1 MARSDGYVMEH
12 RLVMEQGLGRFL
24 LPHEN
29 VHHINGDRLDNRPEN
44 LELWSKSQPAGQ
56 RVEDKLAWARSL
68 LSQYS
73 SFDCEKALAGE
84 LAAAS
89 GW

>member
-1 MARSDGYVMEH
+1 
-12 RLVMEQGLGRFL
+12 MEQKIGRYL

-44 LELWSKSQPAGQ
+44 LELWSRSQPPGQ

-68 LSQYS
+68 LNTYS
-73 SFDCEKALAGE
+73 SFDYEKALAGE
-84 LAAAS
+84 LDAAS